1 MESFQRAMI
10 PVQKF
15 FRAHPVWFK
24 NHIVC
29 VIPRPVAVY
38 YPVFGIQFIVKA
50 CAGVWCKYRKIG
62 YLKFCLDG
70 KVNRSIKNPFIIM
83 VKTKDKGAVNSNT
96 VIMHLFDNIKIII
109 RLVKALPHPRKIVS
123 GEGFKPYEKPHAAA
137 LPAQVQYFI
146 IPCYVDV
153 GLSEPF
159 QVIWDDTPQECL
171 RRCCIADY
179 IIIN

>member
-1 MESFQRAMI
+1 MMFSLFMEYVLEALVCGSGCKTVFYCLLDSLSETEVHWQEEVPLGGCPPYSGGYGGVGMEGFQRTMI

-29 VIPRPVAVY
+29 VIARPVAVY
-38 YPVFGIQFIVKA
+38 YPVFGIQFVVKA

-70 KVNRSIKNPFIIM
+70 KFNRSLKNSFIIM
-83 VKTKDKGAVNSNT
+83 VKTKDKGAVNSDT

-109 RLVKALPHPRKIVS
+109 RFVKTLPHPRKIVS
-123 GEGFKPYEKPHAAA
+123 G
-137 LPAQVQYFI
+137 
-146 IPCYVDV
+146 
-153 GLSEPF
+153 
-159 QVIWDDTPQECL
+159 
-171 RRCCIADY
+171 
-179 IIIN
+179 